1 MAAGVGLVAEP
12 VWDRLPRLGA
22 WGVNHILVGALMF
35 VFGVAFT
42 FGAATAVQSWHQAHQ
57 PPQDNGPVIDQA
69 LLRPA
74 FDYRKRLSSR
84 GDCEPT
90 TPWPEPANTSALRQ
104 Y

>member
-1 MAAGVGLVAEP
+1 M
-12 VWDRLPRLGA
+12 WDRLPIGDQ
-22 WGVNHILVGALMF
+22 GVNHVLAGALMF
-35 VFGVAFT
+35 VFGVLFT

-74 FDYRKRLSSR
+74 FDYRKRYSAK

-90 TPWPEPANTSALRQ
+90 TPWPEPVNTSSLRQ